1 LFLQLGSYQ
10 HLLTVRIVEIEEATP
25 PLEEDRGDFRM
36 SPPHLEEIEEIEEI
50 VETLAPLTF

>member
-1 LFLQLGSYQ
+1 MGSYQ

-36 SPPHLEEIEEIEEI
+36 SPPHLEEIEEI